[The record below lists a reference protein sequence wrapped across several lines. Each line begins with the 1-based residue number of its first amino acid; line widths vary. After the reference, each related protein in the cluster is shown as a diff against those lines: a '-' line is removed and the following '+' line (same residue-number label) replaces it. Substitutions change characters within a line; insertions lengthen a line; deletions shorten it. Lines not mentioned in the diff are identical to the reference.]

1 MSVMAMAQVA
11 SKIDQY
17 RPETRYAPQL
27 HRYYDMFEQSGWY
40 YGNKSASSSCT
51 AYTGNSWVT

>member
-1 MSVMAMAQVA
+1 MAMAQVA